1 MKNSC
6 VPSVASEQNSSGAL
20 MKRVMA
26 VAVISLLYPLLSLIV
41 PHLFA
46 ARAQTI
52 QYLVLTQ
59 ASGEISRFAL
69 TDAPVITFADGH
81 LVVTCGEMTLTTSM
95 EGLKTSFEDAS
106 TSIVPPPIGGARGGQ
121 APTFSFA
128 HSTFEGLK
136 GGDTVNIYTLDG
148 KKIGSTKANGEGRA
162 TIDLTPFGRGVYI
175 LRTPTVS
182 IKIEN

>member
-1 MKNSC
+1 MT
-6 VPSVASEQNSSGAL
+6 
-20 MKRVMA
+20 
-26 VAVISLLYPLLSLIV
+26 LLSL
-41 PHLFA
+41 PA
-46 ARAQTI
+46 SAQSD

-69 TDAPVITFADGH
+69 TDAPVITFADGS

-95 EGLKTSFEDAS
+95 EGLRSSFEDVS
-106 TSIVPPPIGGARGGQ
+106 TSIVPPPTEGARGGQ

-128 HSTFEGLK
+128 RSTFEGLK
-136 GGDTVNIYTLDG
+136 TGDTVTIYTLDG
-148 KKIGSTKANGEGRA
+148 KKIGSTKADNEGHA
-162 TIDLTPFGRGVYI
+162 AIDLTPFGRGVYI